1 MCFVFIFIQTESSK
15 LKIYQEIQERDKIQI
30 EMFIQDIKQ
39 NPDIVTNYLRNERI
53 LKAQKKQSHARILLN
68 NAF

>member
-39 NPDIVTNYLRNERI
+39 NPDKMRKLSELR
-53 LKAQKKQSHARILLN
+53 KKYEK
-68 NAF
+68 